1 MPLIELDP
9 ALLPFLGA
17 FLFVFAI
24 VFGLL
29 SYAKMFG
36 FPRNVNAAI
45 ALVFGI
51 FAASFEPFR
60 TGLFNILPILVIP
73 LVILFFFVFIKKIFM
88 PEDKKEPFDAVPL
101 LAIAIPTFFLLGIF
115 SDQVFSLLFL
125 TEAEQRNILWLVG
138 VFVVVII
145 FASVYYHGK
154 EPPKT

>member
-1 MPLIELDP
+1 MAVEFAVDP

-36 FPRNVNAAI
+36 FPKNVNAAI

-73 LVILFFFVFIKKIFM
+73 LVILFFLVFVKEVFK
-88 PEDKKEPFDAVPL
+88 PKKEGEHFDAFPPVAL
-101 LAIAIPTFFLLGIF
+101 LAIGLILLGAFWDRINIPVEGL
-115 SDQVFSLLFL
+115 SSSNVLWILGIAVALLVFIV
-125 TEAEQRNILWLVG
+125 AYQQP
-138 VFVVVII
+138 
-145 FASVYYHGK
+145 AK
-154 EPPKT
+154 